1 VVVFVLLI
9 FVMKGRW
16 SPRAALRDQQEHDR
30 KVAAEL
36 ARLNS
41 P

>member
-1 VVVFVLLI
+1 MVVLLLI

-16 SPRAALRDQQEHDR
+16 SPRAALRDQHEHGM
-30 KVAAEL
+30 AAEL
-36 ARLNS
+36 ARLNG

>member
-1 VVVFVLLI
+1 VVVLLLI

-16 SPRAALRDQQEHDR
+16 SPRAALRDHHEHDR
-30 KVAAEL
+30 GVAAEL
-36 ARLNS
+36 ARLNG